1 MTLPDTSSRPGP
13 DPSAADGRGSDA
25 PAATARKVDGRPPTV
40 GSRPAAPKAAA
51 PAVPPAVEAEP
62 APAPVAAPDPV
73 PLPAAPSAVA
83 RASARAEAAPAPP
96 PEPEQVQEQEPDP
109 VAEVEPELAPE
120 SQPEPV
126 DEPVEVEPVQVALV
140 DEASGLPVP
149 PCPPFEPAA
158 APYRWQVR
166 LPGSAAGTFTVR
178 VGDDRMW
185 VDGVD
190 VPYDAI
196 VDVELGIEKDK
207 ATVTR
212 RKAANTFLTLTLRD
226 GQVVAA
232 SARDV
237 GRSRGGVESVV
248 AATVYLWSVLGSI
261 PAIRERRGIEE
272 KLRRGAEVSIGHL
285 RITAIGVAWKR
296 NPIATW
302 SSLGDPTLRGT
313 DMIVPTETEPLV
325 ISLETDDAFMLPTL
339 LQELRARFG

>member
-13 DPSAADGRGSDA
+13 DPAAGVPGTPA
-25 PAATARKVDGRPPTV
+25 PATARKVDGRPPTV
-40 GSRPAAPKAAA
+40 GSRPSAPRPDAL
-51 PAVPPAVEAEP
+51 AVPPAVGPEPGRVVEP
-62 APAPVAAPDPV
+62 ATDPV
-73 PLPAAPSAVA
+73 PLPPAPSAVA
-83 RASARAEAAPAPP
+83 RASARAEAASAPPDAPPAPP
-96 PEPEQVQEQEPDP
+96 AEAPP
-109 VAEVEPELAPE
+109 VAEPVAEDVPVVEEPTATVDAEVAP
-120 SQPEPV
+120 V
-126 DEPVEVEPVQVALV
+126 IEVGLV
-140 DEASGLPVP
+140 DAASGLPAP

-166 LPGSAAGTFTVR
+166 LPGSGSGTFTVR
-178 VGDDRMW
+178 VGDDRLW

-190 VPYDAI
+190 VAYADI

-226 GQVVAA
+226 GSVVAG

-272 KLRRGAEVSIGHL
+272 KLRRGAEVTIGHL

-302 SSLGDPTLRGT
+302 SSLGVPTLRGT
-313 DMIVPTETEPLV
+313 DMVVPTETEPLV
-325 ISLETDDAFMLPTL
+325 ISLEADDAFMLPTL
-339 LQELRARFG
+339 LQELRARFA

>member
-1 MTLPDTSSRPGP
+1 VTLPDTSSRPGP
-13 DPSAADGRGSDA
+13 DPRATDAQGSDA

-40 GSRPAAPKAAA
+40 GPGPAAPKADA
-51 PAVPPAVEAEP
+51 PVVPPAVEPAPPTVEP
-62 APAPVAAPDPV
+62 APSPAGEPMPLAAS
-73 PLPAAPSAVA
+73 PSAVA
-83 RASARAEAAPAPP
+83 RASARAEAAPAAPP
-96 PEPEQVQEQEPDP
+96 TP
-109 VAEVEPELAPE
+109 VVE
-120 SQPEPV
+120 
-126 DEPVEVEPVQVALV
+126 DEPVAAEEPRPDEPLDDDPVVEAAPIPVA
-140 DEASGLPVP
+140 DGSGLPVP
-149 PCPPFEPAA
+149 PCPPFEPAP

-166 LPGSAAGTFTVR
+166 LPGSGTGTFVVR

-190 VPYDAI
+190 VPYAAI
-196 VDVELGIEKDK
+196 ADVELGIEKDK

-226 GQVVAA
+226 GSVVAG

-248 AATVYLWSVLGSI
+248 AATVYLWSVLGTI

-272 KLRRGAEVSIGHL
+272 KLRRGAEVAIGHL

-302 SSLGDPTLRGT
+302 STLGDPTLRGT
-313 DMIVPTETEPLV
+313 DMIVPTEGEPLV
-325 ISLETDDAFMLPTL
+325 VPLDVDDAFMLPTL
-339 LQELRARFG
+339 IPELRRCFG